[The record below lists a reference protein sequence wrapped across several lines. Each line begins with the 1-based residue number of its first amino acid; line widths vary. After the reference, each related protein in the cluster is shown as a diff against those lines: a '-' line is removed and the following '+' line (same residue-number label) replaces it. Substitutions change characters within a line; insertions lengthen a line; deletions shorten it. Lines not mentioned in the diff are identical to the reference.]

1 MFVDGSC
8 NAAYRHHSFQFD
20 LNTENCSLLNALKK
34 SLHLSRRK
42 TCFAHPVLENF
53 FFVYRGVSF
62 ETANRSS
69 IPSNSFMRDNSN
81 IPLPIAVLQQFLG
94 LFSMRSTRLKIVFM
108 FMPDILKYTP
118 FRFFESHTYHG
129 RKKESRA
136 KSHGSPDRVFGFTSP
151 APAKCAAPAP
161 SKVSSCNPKSSPCA
175 RSTWS
180 DRIHAGS
187 AAVQGHLRESYGSHR
202 GRFLNRHA

>member
-1 MFVDGSC
+1 MNVDSC
-8 NAAYRHHSFQFD
+8 IGFLLCYFWCLLTEAATQPIGVTPFGPI
-20 LNTENCSLLNALKK
+20 ENCPLLNALKK

-129 RKKESRA
+129 RKREPRQM
-136 KSHGSPDRVFGFTSP
+136 
-151 APAKCAAPAP
+151 
-161 SKVSSCNPKSSPCA
+161 A
-175 RSTWS
+175 RLS
-180 DRIHAGS
+180 G
-187 AAVQGHLRESYGSHR
+187 
-202 GRFLNRHA
+202 

>member
-1 MFVDGSC
+1 MFVDGSY
-8 NAAYRHHSFQFD
+8 NAAYGHHSFQFD

-94 LFSMRSTRLKIVFM
+94 LFFYAIHTLKN
-108 FMPDILKYTP
+108 
-118 FRFFESHTYHG
+118 RFH
-129 RKKESRA
+129 
-136 KSHGSPDRVFGFTSP
+136 V
-151 APAKCAAPAP
+151 
-161 SKVSSCNPKSSPCA
+161 
-175 RSTWS
+175 
-180 DRIHAGS
+180 HAGYPKIY
-187 AAVQGHLRESYGSHR
+187 AIP
-202 GRFLNRHA
+202 FL

>member
-1 MFVDGSC
+1 MFVDGSY

-81 IPLPIAVLQQFLG
+81 IPLPIAVLQQFWG

-108 FMPDILKYTP
+108 FILDIPTYKPLC
-118 FRFFESHTYHG
+118 FRESRIEHR
-129 RKKESRA
+129 RKKR
-136 KSHGSPDRVFGFTSP
+136 
-151 APAKCAAPAP
+151 AAPIG
-161 SKVSSCNPKSSPCA
+161 
-175 RSTWS
+175 TT
-180 DRIHAGS
+180 
-187 AAVQGHLRESYGSHR
+187 L
-202 GRFLNRHA
+202 

>member
-1 MFVDGSC
+1 MFVDGSY

-108 FMPDILKYTP
+108 FMPDILNIRHSVSLNPIHTMDAKREP
-118 FRFFESHTYHG
+118 RQLARLPELSVRFYI
-129 RKKESRA
+129 
-136 KSHGSPDRVFGFTSP
+136 
-151 APAKCAAPAP
+151 P
-161 SKVSSCNPKSSPCA
+161 SVGEVCCSCSIRSSK
-175 RSTWS
+175 
-180 DRIHAGS
+180 
-187 AAVQGHLRESYGSHR
+187 L
-202 GRFLNRHA
+202 

>member
-1 MFVDGSC
+1 MFVDGSY

-129 RKKESRA
+129 RKK
-136 KSHGSPDRVFGFTSP
+136 G
-151 APAKCAAPAP
+151 AAPIG
-161 SKVSSCNPKSSPCA
+161 
-175 RSTWS
+175 TT
-180 DRIHAGS
+180 
-187 AAVQGHLRESYGSHR
+187 L
-202 GRFLNRHA
+202 

>member
-1 MFVDGSC
+1 MFVDGSY

-94 LFSMRSTRLKIVFM
+94 LFSMRSTREVEGVFYPLV
-108 FMPDILKYTP
+108 FPVPPVKCTRNPVSAAGFL
-118 FRFFESHTYHG
+118 
-129 RKKESRA
+129 
-136 KSHGSPDRVFGFTSP
+136 DRLRGP
-151 APAKCAAPAP
+151 RQLARP
-161 SKVSSCNPKSSPCA
+161 SK
-175 RSTWS
+175 
-180 DRIHAGS
+180 
-187 AAVQGHLRESYGSHR
+187 
-202 GRFLNRHA
+202 

>member
-62 ETANRSS
+62 ETANRGS

-129 RKKESRA
+129 RKK
-136 KSHGSPDRVFGFTSP
+136 G
-151 APAKCAAPAP
+151 AAPIGTTLQIEY
-161 SKVSSCNPKSSPCA
+161 SVS
-175 RSTWS
+175 
-180 DRIHAGS
+180 
-187 AAVQGHLRESYGSHR
+187 HLQHW
-202 GRFLNRHA
+202 

>member
-1 MFVDGSC
+1 MFVDGSY

-129 RKKESRA
+129 RKK
-136 KSHGSPDRVFGFTSP
+136 G
-151 APAKCAAPAP
+151 AAPIGAAP
-161 SKVSSCNPKSSPCA
+161 CSLSKKSSNGWA
-175 RSTWS
+175 F
-180 DRIHAGS
+180 
-187 AAVQGHLRESYGSHR
+187 LRLYDKMVLGDERCWNAEKWIVVS
-202 GRFLNRHA
+202 

>member
-53 FFVYRGVSF
+53 FFVYRGVSS

-81 IPLPIAVLQQFLG
+81 IPLPIAVLQQSLG

-129 RKKESRA
+129 RKKR
-136 KSHGSPDRVFGFTSP
+136 
-151 APAKCAAPAP
+151 AAPNGTALRIEYSVLHP
-161 SKVSSCNPKSSPCA
+161 QHRRSVLLLLHQKFQAVIQNLLLALGQHGQIEFTLDRQQFRDTFEKVME
-175 RSTWS
+175 
-180 DRIHAGS
+180 RIEVDS
-187 AAVQGHLRESYGSHR
+187 
-202 GRFLNRHA
+202 

>member
-1 MFVDGSC
+1 MFVDGSY

-81 IPLPIAVLQQFLG
+81 IPLPIAVLQQFFG

-129 RKKESRA
+129 RKKPRQLARLPELSVRFYIPSVGEVCCSCSIRSSR
-136 KSHGSPDRVFGFTSP
+136 
-151 APAKCAAPAP
+151 
-161 SKVSSCNPKSSPCA
+161 
-175 RSTWS
+175 
-180 DRIHAGS
+180 
-187 AAVQGHLRESYGSHR
+187 L
-202 GRFLNRHA
+202 

>member
-62 ETANRSS
+62 ETANRGS

-94 LFSMRSTRLKIVFM
+94 LFSMRSTHLKIVFM
-108 FMPDILKYTP
+108 FILDIPTCKPLC
-118 FRFFESHTYHG
+118 FRESRIEHR
-129 RKKESRA
+129 RKKR
-136 KSHGSPDRVFGFTSP
+136 
-151 APAKCAAPAP
+151 AAPIG
-161 SKVSSCNPKSSPCA
+161 
-175 RSTWS
+175 TT
-180 DRIHAGS
+180 
-187 AAVQGHLRESYGSHR
+187 L
-202 GRFLNRHA
+202 

>member
-1 MFVDGSC
+1 MFVDGSY

-129 RKKESRA
+129 RNKNPPAQPGVFHRRVQPFDTSLHVTSCEYDLPAA
-136 KSHGSPDRVFGFTSP
+136 KVLLLATR
-151 APAKCAAPAP
+151 
-161 SKVSSCNPKSSPCA
+161 
-175 RSTWS
+175 
-180 DRIHAGS
+180 
-187 AAVQGHLRESYGSHR
+187 
-202 GRFLNRHA
+202 